1 MEMTTMKNKLAW
13 VVTKMLRVT
22 MMKRRVMLAM
32 TTLKSRR
39 SDQKQQPELKTVIF
53 LKFEYISSFK
63 AYLFLTAN
71 KHMSAGDG

>member
-1 MEMTTMKNKLAW
+1 
-13 VVTKMLRVT
+13 
-22 MMKRRVMLAM
+22 M

-39 SDQKQQPELKTVIF
+39 SDQKQQPELKTVIFF

-71 KHMSAGDG
+71 KHMSAGDGLSI